1 MRTPAKITTIVVAL
15 ALGLT
20 LAACGK
26 KDDASQDTSSDTPI
40 IVEDAAADE
49 PTPEDEA
56 EPAQDEAEAPEEEA
70 EAPVV
75 PNRRAGGPLAFVA
88 DDELCSILVTGTGHD
103 GNGYL
108 YGVEI
113 SNNSSEAIVVSARD
127 GSFTANGDPVAASLS
142 TQVEAGETAEATLA
156 LAYTDALPD
165 ADTFAQATIA
175 GEFDVAAASDPATPR
190 ASYPVAIE

>member
-1 MRTPAKITTIVVAL
+1 MRTPAKLTTIIVAL

-26 KDDASQDTSSDTPI
+26 KDDTSQDKPSDTPI

-49 PTPEDEA
+49 SAAEDETQE
-56 EPAQDEAEAPEEEA
+56 EPEA

-75 PNRRAGGPLAFVA
+75 PSRRAGGPLAFVA

-103 GNGYL
+103 SNGYL

-127 GSFTANGDPVAASLS
+127 GSFTANGDPVAANFSA
-142 TQVEAGETAEATLA
+142 QVEAGETAEATLV

-165 ADTFAQATIA
+165 ADAFAQATVA
-175 GEFDVAAASDPATPR
+175 GEFDVAAVSDPATPR

>member
-1 MRTPAKITTIVVAL
+1 MRTPAKLTTIIVAL

-26 KDDASQDTSSDTPI
+26 KDDTSQDKPSDTPI

-49 PTPEDEA
+49 SAAEDET
-56 EPAQDEAEAPEEEA
+56 EPTQDETQEEPEA

-75 PNRRAGGPLAFVA
+75 PSRRAGGPLAFVA

-103 GNGYL
+103 SNGYL

-127 GSFTANGDPVAASLS
+127 GSFTANGDPVAANFSA
-142 TQVEAGETAEATLA
+142 QVEAGETAEATLV

-165 ADTFAQATIA
+165 ADAFAQATVA
-175 GEFDVAAASDPATPR
+175 GEFDVAAVSDPATPR